1 MSMEIYIT
9 ETTDESVSIR
19 KISGIEYLALGG
31 QKILDAITVDAKY
44 SDETRE
50 IGTKPRLQSVLIDT
64 GMVDLT
70 ASPIQCFLEY
80 EENGEIKSITP
91 KTQEEIDSANEEV
104 KED

>member
-1 MSMEIYIT
+1 MLMEIYIA
-9 ETTDESVSIR
+9 ETTDEYVSIS

-31 QKILDAITVDAKY
+31 QKILDAITADAKY

-50 IGTKPRLQSVLIDT
+50 IGTKPRLESVLIDT
-64 GMVDLT
+64 SMVELT
-70 ASPIQCFLEY
+70 ASPIKCFLEY

-91 KTQEEIDSANEEV
+91 KIQEEIDSTNEEV